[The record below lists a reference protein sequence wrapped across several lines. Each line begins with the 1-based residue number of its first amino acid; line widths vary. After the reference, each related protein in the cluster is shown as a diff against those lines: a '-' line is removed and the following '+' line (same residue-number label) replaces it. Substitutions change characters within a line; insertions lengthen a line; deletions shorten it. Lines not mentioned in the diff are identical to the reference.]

1 MNKSTMMPLLL
12 GSLLLVSLLF
22 SGCAFFSQ
30 AYSEDAGQDLHQR
43 GLYAEALANW
53 RTAAEDNDR
62 GAAYRLG
69 LALLDGVTAKR
80 DTKKALEWL
89 KKSAKL
95 GEPRAY
101 RELGFLYDR
110 GEAGLKKS
118 PRLAARYYLRAARQN
133 LPDAQYNIGVMYENG
148 EGIDQDVVSAYMFY
162 TLAIDNDFGTFA
174 GTAREKLSYEMS
186 RAEIEL
192 AKMRAKAFQE
202 GKRETGLGG
211 L

>member
-1 MNKSTMMPLLL
+1 MKKSTMMPLLL
-12 GSLLLVSLLF
+12 GFLLL
-22 SGCAFFSQ
+22 SGCALFSQ
-30 AYSEDAGQDLHQR
+30 TYSEDAGQKLHQR
-43 GLYAEALANW
+43 GFYAEALANW

-69 LALLDGVTAKR
+69 LALLDGVTVKR
-80 DTKKALEWL
+80 APKKALEWL

-118 PRLAARYYLRAARQN
+118 PRLAAKYYLMAARHN

-148 EGIDQDVVSAYMFY
+148 EGIDQDVVNAYMFY
-162 TLAIDNDFGTFA
+162 TLAIENDFGTFA
-174 GTAREKLSYEMS
+174 GTARERLSHEMS
-186 RAEIEL
+186 LAEIKL
-192 AKMRAKAFQE
+192 AKIRAKAFQE
-202 GKRETGLGG
+202 GKLESALGEF
-211 L
+211 